1 LSKPSRREIRPVSPV
16 AGRPVRV
23 RRTAPPASF
32 LQRYRTTLIGL
43 VVVVVVG
50 AAAIAAFGAASSPA
64 WTCSTVWSATPT
76 SEPAPDATPRI
87 GYVQDDLGA
96 GHIAVGQ
103 TQRYPVCP
111 PASGK
116 HANAQSQG
124 QGPIPAR
131 VYGPDDD
138 ARPQGW
144 VHNLEHGGIVILYR
158 CPGDAC
164 EESGQQQLR
173 DLFATF
179 PASPVCGTPSGS
191 SSPVIARFDEMSTP
205 YSALLWNL
213 ILPLDTLD
221 RTQIEAFWAQQGERT
236 NPELGCA
243 RPTPTP
249 APVPSASPTPAPT
262 PAPSSTPAP
271 S

>member
-1 LSKPSRREIRPVSPV
+1 MSKSSRRDIRPPVSPV
-16 AGRPVRV
+16 AGRPARV
-23 RRTAPPASF
+23 RRSTQPASF
-32 LQRYRTTLIGL
+32 LQRNRTAVIGL
-43 VVVVVVG
+43 VAAVVVG
-50 AAAIAAFGAASSPA
+50 AAAIAAFAGASSPA
-64 WTCSTVWSATPT
+64 WACSTVWTATAT
-76 SEPAPDATPRI
+76 SEPVPDATPRI

-96 GHIAVGQ
+96 GHIPPGQ

-116 HANAQSQG
+116 HSAAQG

-179 PASPVCGTPSGS
+179 PASPICGTPSGS
-191 SSPVIARFDEMSTP
+191 GSPVIARFDEMSTP

-213 ILPLDTLD
+213 ILPLDSLD
-221 RTQIEAFWAQQGERT
+221 RDQIVAFWAQPGERT
-236 NPELGCA
+236 SPELGCA

-249 APVPSASPTPAPT
+249 APSASPTLAPT
-262 PAPSSTPAP
+262 PTPTSTPAP